1 MRTLKGR
8 TVALLESRQR
18 GELAG
23 MVERLG
29 GTPISA
35 PAVSEEPSHED
46 AGPVLERLSDGGY
59 RMVIALTGAG
69 VNALFK
75 QAERRGAVDAVRRA
89 MERVTIACRGPKP
102 QAALKRQNLSAAIV
116 TNKPH
121 TTEDLLEA
129 LTATPLQGVPV
140 LLLHYGERNAVFT
153 AALVARGAQVS
164 DICLYEWA
172 LPEDRAPLHDVVR
185 RVIAGDVD
193 VLLVTSQVQFRFL
206 MQIAAE
212 TGAAD
217 ALLGALR
224 ERVIVGAV
232 GPVCAA
238 ALRAGGVVPDVL
250 PAAPNSASLV
260 GAVADYFELTAPTGG
275 SPS

>member
-46 AGPVLERLSDGGY
+46 AGPVLAQLNDGGF

-75 QAERRGAVDAVRRA
+75 EAERRDAVDAVRRA
-89 MERVTIACRGPKP
+89 MARVTIACRGPKP

-121 TTEDLLEA
+121 TTADLLEA
-129 LTATPLQGVPV
+129 LTATPLEGVPV
-140 LLLHYGERNAVFT
+140 LLLHYGERNTAFT
-153 AALVARGAQVS
+153 NALVARGALVS

-185 RVIAGDVD
+185 RVIAGDID

-206 MQIAAE
+206 MQIAGE

-232 GPVCAA
+232 GPVCAE

-260 GAVADYFELTAPTGG
+260 GAVADYFELTTQQEDL
-275 SPS
+275 

>member
-29 GTPISA
+29 GTPVSA

-46 AGPVLERLSDGGY
+46 AGPVIRRLSNGGFQ
-59 RMVIALTGAG
+59 MLIALTGAG

-75 QAERRGAVDAVRRA
+75 EAENRAAAEAVRCA
-89 MERVTIACRGPKP
+89 MGRLTIACRGPKP
-102 QAALKRQNLSAAIV
+102 QAALKRQNLSPAIV

-129 LTATPLQGVPV
+129 LAATPLQGVTV
-140 LLLHYGERNAVFT
+140 LLLHYGERNAAFT
-153 AALVARGAQVS
+153 DALVARGALVS

-172 LPEDRAPLHDVVR
+172 LPEDRAPLDDVVQR
-185 RVIAGDVD
+185 LIAGDID

-206 MQIAAE
+206 MQIASE
-212 TGAAD
+212 TDAAD
-217 ALLGALR
+217 ALLRALR

-232 GPVCAA
+232 GPVCAT

-260 GAVADYFELTAPTGG
+260 GAVADYFELTAQQEDR
-275 SPS
+275 

>member
-18 GELAG
+18 SELAG

-29 GTPISA
+29 GTPVSA
-35 PAVSEEPSHED
+35 PAVSEQPGDED
-46 AGPVLERLSDGGY
+46 AGPVLDRLIGDQYG
-59 RMVIALTGAG
+59 MVIVLTGAG
-69 VNALFK
+69 VNALFRE
-75 QAERRGAVDAVRRA
+75 AERRGITEAVKHALG
-89 MERVTIACRGPKP
+89 RVLIACRGPKP
-102 QAALKRQNLSAAIV
+102 QAALKRQTLSAAVV

-121 TTEDLLEA
+121 TTDDLLEA
-129 LTATPLQGVPV
+129 LIATPLGGVPV
-140 LLLHYGERNAVFT
+140 LLLHYGERNATF
-153 AALVARGAQVS
+153 AAAIAARGAQV
-164 DICLYEWA
+164 DDVCLYEWA

-185 RVIAGDVD
+185 RVIAGQID

-212 TGAAD
+212 AGAAD

-260 GAVADYFELTAPTGG
+260 GAVADYFELTVQQEEL
-275 SPS
+275 